1 MRFGLGATVSKVAA
15 VIGVAARGLSY
26 IKNNLKIYFDFKSS
40 DAKTL
45 EFVGT
50 GSLDFDDDDEQAV
63 RTGIT
68 STNFGKAITVT
79 AWVTFRD
86 AVGNRKGLFGSD
98 YYINSDFSIHHH
110 STGSNYA
117 MAVTTKSGTVA
128 TFNNVTDATN
138 KWVHLAIVIDQNI
151 GATNNCKLYANGAL
165 SGTSHTQST
174 ADIECTDEIC
184 IGMQGYTDSQTT
196 GNSWN
201 GKIAKVGFWTR
212 ALSVSEVQ
220 NVMYKSY
227 SNLKGSELTHLRNW
241 WELDNISTVLTPDV
255 PDSHGS
261 NPGTRIGTASTPT
274 IKTIYDGGA
283 PIKAR
288 GFDNAPTAQADLIGS
303 GSAVFDG
310 DDDYIQATGTFP
322 DDDYTITA
330 WFKTTDVD
338 QAQGIVSWGD
348 EANYER
354 RAMII
359 YNGGSGTDWDL
370 VASIYNENIQGGT
383 TITENKWHH
392 GAITVNKGTKAY
404 SIYLDGALETS
415 GTFTNSLV
423 AFTGTTLYIG
433 RTGTGE
439 YFEGNIAQVG
449 VFNAV
454 LTQEQIQSIKEKTYS
469 ELTTSEKTNLVSWW
483 GLDSKFGNETQAAV
497 VPDNNGVLGDE
508 LLPSLSTSNYTGG
521 SDLTLTMDG
530 NELNVARDG
539 SSDVDI
545 ALASPVTLETNTKY
559 LFEIEIGAGS
569 SSSGAL
575 VNIRA
580 DEDTLGNT
588 TYFNAYIARLKK
600 YAIVFTSDSTD
611 TGFLFQIIANVNSQN
626 FNIVSISLKK
636 ITSGNYGTIV

>member
-1 MRFGLGATVSKVAA
+1 
-15 VIGVAARGLSY
+15 
-26 IKNNLKIYFDFKSS
+26 
-40 DAKTL
+40 
-45 EFVGT
+45 
-50 GSLDFDDDDEQAV
+50 
-63 RTGIT
+63 
-68 STNFGKAITVT
+68 
-79 AWVTFRD
+79 
-86 AVGNRKGLFGSD
+86 
-98 YYINSDFSIHHH
+98 
-110 STGSNYA
+110 
-117 MAVTTKSGTVA
+117 
-128 TFNNVTDATN
+128 
-138 KWVHLAIVIDQNI
+138 
-151 GATNNCKLYANGAL
+151 
-165 SGTSHTQST
+165 
-174 ADIECTDEIC
+174 
-184 IGMQGYTDSQTT
+184 
-196 GNSWN
+196 
-201 GKIAKVGFWTR
+201 
-212 ALSVSEVQ
+212 
-220 NVMYKSY
+220 MYKSY
-227 SNLKGSELTHLRNW
+227 SDLKGSELTHLRNW
-241 WELDNISTVLTPDV
+241 WDLDDISSTTA

-261 NPGTRIGTASTPT
+261 NNGTLVGTSSTPT

-483 GLDSKFGNETQAAV
+483 GLDSVITGSTFDLTAGGRYQGKNHNTVPCETAPVGNNETYGSYISTWGNSSGSGSFYGWSDFTAGQSYQIDITLTLDSGTAPTLFVGTSNTGNTDTFGQSEVTTGSYQFDAV
-497 VPDNNGVLGDE
+497 AGSNYLGFHWGSGVTGQITITSFSVKNLLVEDKHGSNNG
-508 LLPSLSTSNYTGG
+508 T
-521 SDLTLTMDG
+521 
-530 NELNVARDG
+530 
-539 SSDVDI
+539 
-545 ALASPVTLETNTKY
+545 
-559 LFEIEIGAGS
+559 
-569 SSSGAL
+569 
-575 VNIRA
+575 
-580 DEDTLGNT
+580 
-588 TYFNAYIARLKK
+588 
-600 YAIVFTSDSTD
+600 
-611 TGFLFQIIANVNSQN
+611 
-626 FNIVSISLKK
+626 IS
-636 ITSGNYGTIV
+636 